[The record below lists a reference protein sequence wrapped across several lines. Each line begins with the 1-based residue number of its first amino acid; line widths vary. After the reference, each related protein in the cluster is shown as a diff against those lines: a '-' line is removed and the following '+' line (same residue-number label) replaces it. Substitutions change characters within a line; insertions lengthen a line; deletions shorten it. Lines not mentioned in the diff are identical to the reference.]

1 MQQKPTYEE
10 LEQFAEIFAMSLD
23 MICIADIQSARF
35 LRINAAFTRVLGY
48 SEAELLERSFLD
60 FIHPDDIGPTVAILR
75 EKLQQGENVLHFTNR
90 YRCSDGRY
98 IWLEW
103 LFHPDVVKGVTYAVA
118 HDITDR
124 VITEQALE
132 ESRQRFQDIVD
143 FLPDATLAIDADKRV
158 ILWNRAI
165 ERMTGIPASEMIGK
179 GDHAYTIPF
188 YGKPREQLMD
198 LIWVDDEQIAAH
210 YPTIVR
216 EGTTLI
222 AEAFCNALY
231 DNRGAW
237 IWAKASPLY
246 DRQGNIIGAI
256 ESIRDITEEK
266 KAEKAL
272 QESERLFRIVFQHA
286 PVGMAVIDMQRKF
299 LQVNDSICT
308 ILGYSAEELIG
319 RSFNEFTHPDD
330 REGGR
335 VRWAE
340 MLSGKWVA
348 TQAEKRYIHR
358 SGRVIWTIAQNA
370 LITGSDGAPMFVVS
384 HLIDITAWKQA
395 EEERAKLEEQLRQAQ
410 KLESIGRLAGG
421 VAHDF
426 NNKLQAIL
434 GFTQMALEDAGE
446 NTVLRKRLLAIQ
458 NAAEGSANLTRQL
471 LAFARKQ
478 TVSPK
483 VLRLNDIIS
492 GMISMLKRLIGEN
505 ITLAWCPFPNI
516 WPIRID
522 PSQID
527 QILVNLCVN
536 GRDAIGG
543 HVGSLTIET
552 QNVSLDE
559 VYCRN
564 HSGFFPGDYVMLA
577 VSDTGCGME
586 ADLLDHIFEPFFTT
600 KEQGKGT
607 GLGLATVYGI
617 VRQNAGMIHVYSEP
631 GKGSTFRIYFPR
643 TDAHQRTIPESVT
656 AGHTGGTETILI
668 VEDDPAI
675 LEVAQSV
682 LSRFGYAVLTT
693 SSPDEALRMVQ
704 SHSGEIDLLI
714 TDVIM
719 PEMNGHR
726 LSVLLKERH
735 PALRTLFM
743 SGYTANI
750 IAHHGVLDEGVCFL
764 QKPFSVTTL
773 LEKVRTI
780 LDAAEN
786 VG

>member
-23 MICIADIQSARF
+23 MICIADIRSARF
-35 LRINAAFTRVLGY
+35 LRINAAFTRSLGY
-48 SEAELLERSFLD
+48 PEAELLGRSFLE
-60 FIHPDDIGPTVAILR
+60 FVHPDDVEATVAILR
-75 EKLQQGENVLHFTNR
+75 DRLQQGENVLSFTNR

-103 LFHPDVVKGVTYAVA
+103 LSHPDAAKGITYAVA
-118 HDITDR
+118 RDITDR
-124 VITEQALE
+124 VETEQALL
-132 ESRQRFQDIVD
+132 ESRRRLLDIVD

-179 GDHAYTIPF
+179 GDYAYTIPF
-188 YGKPREQLMD
+188 YGRPREQLMD
-198 LIWVDDEQIAAH
+198 LIWVDDERIAAN
-210 YPTIVR
+210 YPAIRR
-216 EGTTLI
+216 EGDTLV
-222 AEAFCNALY
+222 AEAFSNALY
-231 DNRGAW
+231 GGKGAW
-237 IWAKASPLY
+237 IWMKASPLY
-246 DRQGNIIGAI
+246 DAKGNIAGAI
-256 ESIRDITEEK
+256 ESIRDITTIRQ
-266 KAEKAL
+266 AEAAL

-286 PVGMAVIDMQRKF
+286 PVGMAVIDTQRKF

-308 ILGYSAEELIG
+308 ILGYSAEELVG
-319 RSFNEFTHPDD
+319 RSFNDFTHPED

-335 VRWAE
+335 KRWAE
-340 MLSGKWVA
+340 MLKGEMIA

-370 LITGSDGAPMFVVS
+370 LIAGSDGAPMFVVS

-395 EEERAKLEEQLRQAQ
+395 EEERVKLEEQLRQAQ

-434 GFTQMALEDAGE
+434 GFTQMALEEAGRDS
-446 NTVLRKRLLAIQ
+446 VLRRRLLAIQ

-478 TVSPK
+478 TVSPR
-483 VLRLNDIIS
+483 VLDLNEIIS

-505 ITLAWCPFPNI
+505 INLFWAPTEEI

-522 PSQID
+522 PGQID

-536 GRDAIGG
+536 GRDAIEGNAG
-543 HVGSLTIET
+543 TLTIET

-559 VYCRN
+559 SYCRS
-564 HSGFFPGDYVMLA
+564 HPGFFPGDYVMLA

-586 ADLLDHIFEPFFTT
+586 PDLVDHIFEPFFTT

-631 GKGSTFRIYFPR
+631 GKGSTFRMYFPR
-643 TDAHQRTIPESVT
+643 TDGHCKVIPESAA
-656 AGHTGGTETILI
+656 AGHVGGQETILI
-668 VEDDPAI
+668 VEDDAAI
-675 LEVAQSV
+675 LEVAEEV
-682 LSRFGYAVLTT
+682 LCRFGYAVLTAN
-693 SSPDEALRMVQ
+693 SPDEALQKFRA
-704 SHSGEIDLLI
+704 HSGEIHLLI

-719 PEMNGHR
+719 PEMNGQQ
-726 LSVLLKERH
+726 LSVLLQEAC
-735 PALRTLFM
+735 PGLRTLFM
-743 SGYTANI
+743 SGYTANV
-750 IAHHGVLDEGVCFL
+750 IAHHGVLDEGVSFI

-773 LEKVRTI
+773 LEKVRMI

-786 VG
+786 GG